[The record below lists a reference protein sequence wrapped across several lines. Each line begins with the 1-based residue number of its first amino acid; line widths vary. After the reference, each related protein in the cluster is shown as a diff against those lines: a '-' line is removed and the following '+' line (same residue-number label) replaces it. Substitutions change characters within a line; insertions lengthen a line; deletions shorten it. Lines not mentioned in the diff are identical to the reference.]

1 MEPLAAGVAALLAGG
16 LAWFWPGSGVHDF
29 YGLRRAALMRLWGG
43 LGGLA
48 LALAGAVLMVL
59 GGVGP
64 TGLALAVGGSALA
77 MLAVWGADVL
87 ALQRVAVLRSSTLAL
102 GLGALLAW
110 SSRLEAWLIV
120 ALCALVAAQA
130 ATLLRSPVGLGRLH
144 WLRQNLRLWQ
154 ALLIAAVLIRIPVPL
169 WPESF
174 PVIAVT
180 QISLITL
187 AALLWGYGR
196 VGVRILPLALAAFS
210 IGLVIELL
218 GSRTGFPFG
227 LYTYAGAPDP
237 TLFTVPLLV
246 PLGWFSLVLSAH
258 LLAGG
263 RPWLT
268 GLLVV
273 AWDLGLE
280 ALMPLKGYW
289 QWLDPNPFWYGAPI
303 QNYLAWFAV
312 GFLISWM
319 FARFAPELPRDPSF
333 GWAYRLEALFIPVGL
348 ALFGLYPA
356 AVVCGIAMNLLAWR
370 GVRWPE
376 LVPHRQAH
384 HAGD

>member
-16 LAWFWPGSGVHDF
+16 LAFFWPGSGAHDF

-64 TGLALAVGGSALA
+64 TGLGLAVGGSALA
-77 MLAVWGADVL
+77 LLAVWGADVL
-87 ALQRVAVLRSSTLAL
+87 ALRRAAVLRSSTLAL

-110 SSRLEAWLIV
+110 SPRLEVWLIV

-130 ATLLRSPVGLGRLH
+130 ATLLRSPVGLGRLL

-289 QWLDPNPFWYGAPI
+289 QWLDPNPFWYGAPV

-319 FARFAPELPRDPSF
+319 FARFAPDLPRDPSF